1 MSKYLVCYYST
12 FKQAKIGKHQLERNK
27 AMKKLLSDETL
38 KKIYSFVTTKQQCE
52 INITDQLFFVIDF
65 NNQAILL
72 DRTTK
77 IPNAIWLGSIDN
89 PNRVFNN
96 YYETVIKILKQKA
109 VIQCQP
115 QLM

>member
-1 MSKYLVCYYST
+1 
-12 FKQAKIGKHQLERNK
+12 
-27 AMKKLLSDETL
+27 MKKLLSDETL
-38 KKIYSFVTTKQQCE
+38 KEIYSFVTTKQQCE
-52 INITDQLFFVIDF
+52 INLIDQLFFVIDF

-77 IPNAIWLGSIDN
+77 IPNAILLGSIDN
-89 PNRVFNN
+89 PDFVFKN
-96 YYETVIKILKQKA
+96 YYETIIKILKQKA